1 MTTTS
6 DLHALAKTRSECAE
20 RLEIVKGRGDQGE
33 IAEAQERYQ
42 QAEDSYQR
50 AIGTLTNF
58 ELINMGLA
66 P

>member
-33 IAEAQERYQ
+33 IAEAELAYQ

-50 AIGTLTNF
+50 AIAMLTNH
-58 ELINMGLA
+58 ELINLGLA